1 MGCKFGRKLGTIKQV
16 KYYSE
21 AFKRHVVNE
30 VESGALTVVGAVKF
44 YHIGS
49 DHTINRWRRQY
60 GTLGKVKIVRVLMKD
75 EKNRIRELEE
85 LLADER
91 LKNKLLNAQLDVIE
105 EDYGTDIKK
114 KLNSA
119 RLKEYE
125 RLNAQRKL
133 G

>member
-1 MGCKFGRKLGTIKQV
+1 MKRRRPKLIKL
-16 KYYSE
+16 YSE
-21 AFKRHVVNE
+21 AFQRHVVDE
-30 VESGALTVVGAVKF
+30 IERGVMGVEEAVRR
-44 YHIGS
+44 YHIGG
-49 DHTINRWRRQY
+49 HCTINRWRRKY
-60 GTLGKVKIVRVLMKD
+60 GTLEKIKVVRVLMKS
-75 EKNRIRELEE
+75 EKDRVRELEE

-114 KLNSA
+114 KLSTA

-133 G
+133 R